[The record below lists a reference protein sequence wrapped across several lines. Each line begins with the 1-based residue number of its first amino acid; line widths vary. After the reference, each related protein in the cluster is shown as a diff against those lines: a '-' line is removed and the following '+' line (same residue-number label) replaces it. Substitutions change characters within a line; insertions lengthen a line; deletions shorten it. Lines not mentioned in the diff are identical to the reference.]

1 MVEQPAKWLQDDW
14 FVGFYVW
21 RTTPWM
27 HESDLIHPV
36 CFLHSALT
44 ARIRAL
50 GIACKVE
57 PPKKD
62 ITLIL
67 RFCLYVHCKIYTAAF
82 QQKHASIPSSVI
94 AFSDINFPST
104 HRSFSSMLSTMR
116 LHRWMKSSCDVG
128 EKQASWGLGSLTV
141 LVFIRIEPKLFD
153 LISATIH
160 SILPLIQNG
169 LGNKKG
175 SILSRG
181 HETVD
186 SFHALRAHLGF
197 DLSYY
202 NAEDPDESKSN

>member
-1 MVEQPAKWLQDDW
+1 
-14 FVGFYVW
+14 
-21 RTTPWM
+21 
-27 HESDLIHPV
+27 
-36 CFLHSALT
+36 
-44 ARIRAL
+44 
-50 GIACKVE
+50 
-57 PPKKD
+57 
-62 ITLIL
+62 
-67 RFCLYVHCKIYTAAF
+67 
-82 QQKHASIPSSVI
+82 
-94 AFSDINFPST
+94 
-104 HRSFSSMLSTMR
+104 MR

-186 SFHALRAHLGF
+186 SFDALRAHLGF